1 MSTPTVQWIR
11 KVRLT
16 LLSEQEA
23 LDLSAFRFT
32 FNASQA
38 DYQSPNNCRIR
49 VFNLSQE
56 TVKKV
61 RGEFSEVILEAGY
74 EGNFGIIFRGTI
86 KQFRIGKENAL
97 DSYLDVLAADG
108 DTLYNFGFVSQSF
121 PAGSTPQQRVSE
133 IVSLGG
139 TSDPG
144 GKLLGSLN
152 HNGLAGTM
160 PAPRGK
166 VVFALM
172 RAALTAETGANG
184 ATWSITDG
192 KVNIIPLDGYLPS
205 EAVVLSAR
213 TGLIGLPEQT
223 NEGVRAKCLL
233 NPLLQPGALVR
244 IDNASINQTVN
255 ADQAVDVKI
264 PYNQWTGAQFLA
276 DTTADGL
283 YRVLIAE
290 HEGDSRGQPWY
301 TNLTALAINSATQ
314 KVVAP

>member
-1 MSTPTVQWIR
+1 MTTPTVQWIR

-16 LLSEQEA
+16 LLNGQEA
-23 LDLSAFRFT
+23 LDLSEFRFT
-32 FNASQA
+32 FSTVQA
-38 DYQSPNNCRIR
+38 DYQSPNNCQIR
-49 VFNLSQE
+49 VFNLKTE
-56 TVKKV
+56 TSKKI
-61 RGEFSEVILEAGY
+61 RGEFSDVILEAGY
-74 EGNFGIIFRGTI
+74 EGNFGIIFRGTV
-86 KQFRIGKENAL
+86 KQFRIGKENST
-97 DSYLDVLAADG
+97 DSYLDILSADG
-108 DTLYNFGFVSQSF
+108 DTLYNFGFVSRSF
-121 PAGSTPQQRVSE
+121 PAGSTAQQRAAE

-160 PAPRGK
+160 PAARGK

-184 ATWSITDG
+184 ATWNINDG

-205 EAVVLSAR
+205 EAVVLTAR
-213 TGLIGLPEQT
+213 TGLLGIPEQT
-223 NEGVRAKCLL
+223 NEGIRARCLL
-233 NPLLQPGALVR
+233 NPLLQAGALVQ

-264 PYNQWTGAQFLA
+264 PYNQWTGIQFLA
-276 DTTADGL
+276 DTSSDGI
-283 YRVLIAE
+283 YRILIAE

-301 TNLTALAINSATQ
+301 TNLTALAINPATK